1 MFRLRPAENPPRRPN
16 VPVFRLKTT
25 CGDAPT
31 RGRRESRLRRVRLP
45 AYEWGRSGTLPRIP
59 MPRTPLR
66 APAGAAHPDVRADS
80 NGSDRDRRGR
90 FLPGNPGGPGNP
102 DAAKLWRLREA
113 VTAAVTEADVRRV
126 MRTLLRRATKG
137 DMLAAKVFLDRV
149 VGKTTATPRGAEGVA
164 LELPTIATTEDTLT
178 ASSAIL
184 KAMGEGRIT
193 PDDAVKLASVVEM
206 ARRTIE
212 THDLARRIESLEET
226 QEDE

>member
-1 MFRLRPAENPPRRPN
+1 M
-16 VPVFRLKTT
+16 
-25 CGDAPT
+25 
-31 RGRRESRLRRVRLP
+31 
-45 AYEWGRSGTLPRIP
+45 
-59 MPRTPLR
+59 TPLR
-66 APAGAAHPDVRADS
+66 TPAASGARADS

-102 DAAKLWRLREA
+102 DAAKLWRLRAA

-126 MRTLLRRATKG
+126 MRTLLRKATGG

-149 VGKTTATPRGAEGVA
+149 VGKATATPGRGEGVA

-193 PDDAVKLASVVEM
+193 PDDAAKFAAVVEM

-212 THDLARRIESLEET
+212 THDLARRLDALEEA